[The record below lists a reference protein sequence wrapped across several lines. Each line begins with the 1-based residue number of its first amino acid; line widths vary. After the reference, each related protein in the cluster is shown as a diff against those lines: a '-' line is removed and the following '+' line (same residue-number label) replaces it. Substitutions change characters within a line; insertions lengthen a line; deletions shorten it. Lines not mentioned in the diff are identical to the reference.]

1 MTMLTKRS
9 ALFLYLYFIILVV
22 LTSSCSVNKF
32 LAEDRTLFT
41 GAEIEVNT
49 EEDKEISELK
59 SKLNSAIER
68 NTNSTFLGMRPGL
81 YYHFKSQKENPGF
94 INKFLNKQIGEDPY
108 YFESFDIDSDENIIT
123 NRLQNSGYFGS
134 KVTSTVE
141 RDSTDR
147 STSVKYSIELVKPY
161 RLKSYTLQKTLE
173 DTLTIYKDIQSSL
186 QSSII
191 KENGLFDLTQLKAER
206 ERIDQYLK
214 QRGYY
219 NFNSDFLIFEAD
231 TNQYDKRN
239 FDLFLRLKTK
249 VPKKSLVPYIVDE
262 VNIYP
267 NRSLSSETEIKDT
280 TNYMGYNFIQD
291 SVFFKPKRLEPYI
304 LIEPDKAY
312 NPKTSKYTSRRL
324 SSIQTYKFVNI
335 NYTEKDTLEDN
346 EGNRHLKADIYLSP
360 LNKRSLRLELQAVT
374 KSNNFSGPNLS
385 VVYSNRNLFKG
396 GELLR
401 LSASG
406 GYEQQFFGRTGD
418 QGLSSIQLGLN
429 ASILFPRLIFPIDLS
444 ESFEYAIPK
453 TKVSFSLDHLN
464 RTQLYTLNSVSSS
477 FGYLWEGNT
486 YVTHE
491 LRPINIQYVSL
502 GKTSA
507 EFDQIL
513 DENPFLRRSF
523 DQQFIAGLTY
533 NFTYDEIIDQ
543 SKSGGLYFGA
553 NYDMAG
559 NGLNFVGSENDQGQN
574 TFLGLEYAHYLKA
587 DLELRYHLK
596 LDNNRQKLVAR
607 IFGGVGQP
615 SGTTQSLPFVKQYF
629 SGGPYSV
636 RAFRIRSLGPGTYS
650 PEDGSNSFFDQS
662 GDIKLEAN
670 LEYRFPITEYLN
682 GAFFADAGNVW
693 LMQENEALPGGRF
706 SSSFINE
713 LGAGVGFGL
722 RVDIQGFVI
731 RLDLASPIKEPST
744 SWNFESSSPVLNF
757 AIGYPF

>member
-9 ALFLYLYFIILVV
+9 TLLLYLYFILLVV

-32 LAEDRTLFT
+32 LPEDKTLFT

-68 NTNSTFLGMRPGL
+68 NTNSKFLGMRPGL
-81 YYHFKSQKENPGF
+81 YYHFKAQRENPGF

-108 YFESFDIDSDENIIT
+108 YFESFDIDADENILT

-147 STSVKYSIELVKPY
+147 STSVKYSIDLVKPY
-161 RLKSYTLQKTLE
+161 RLKSYSLQKTLE

-206 ERIDQYLK
+206 DRIDLYLK

-231 TNQYDKRN
+231 TNRYDQRS

-249 VPKKSLVPYIVDE
+249 VPKKSLVPYVVDE

-335 NYTEKDTLEDN
+335 NYTETDTVEDN
-346 EGNRHLKADIYLSP
+346 VGNRHLKADIYLSP

-406 GYEQQFFGRTGD
+406 GYEQQFFGKTDD

-453 TKVSFSLDHLN
+453 TKVSLSLDHLN

-502 GKTSA
+502 GKTSD

-533 NFTYDEIIDQ
+533 NFTYDEIVDQ

-559 NGLNFVGSENDQGQN
+559 NGLNFLGSENEQGKN
-574 TFLGLEYAHYLKA
+574 TFLGLEYAHYIKA

-596 LDNNRQKLVAR
+596 LDNDRQKLVGR

-615 SGTTQSLPFVKQYF
+615 LGTTQSLPFVKQFF

-731 RLDLASPIKEPST
+731 RLDLASPIKEPT
-744 SWNFESSSPVLNF
+744 ASWNFDASSPVLNF

>member
-1 MTMLTKRS
+1 
-9 ALFLYLYFIILVV
+9 V

>member
-1 MTMLTKRS
+1 
-9 ALFLYLYFIILVV
+9 
-22 LTSSCSVNKF
+22 
-32 LAEDRTLFT
+32 
-41 GAEIEVNT
+41 
-49 EEDKEISELK
+49 
-59 SKLNSAIER
+59 
-68 NTNSTFLGMRPGL
+68 
-81 YYHFKSQKENPGF
+81 
-94 INKFLNKQIGEDPY
+94 
-108 YFESFDIDSDENIIT
+108 
-123 NRLQNSGYFGS
+123 
-134 KVTSTVE
+134 
-141 RDSTDR
+141 
-147 STSVKYSIELVKPY
+147 
-161 RLKSYTLQKTLE
+161 
-173 DTLTIYKDIQSSL
+173 
-186 QSSII
+186 
-191 KENGLFDLTQLKAER
+191 
-206 ERIDQYLK
+206 
-214 QRGYY
+214 
-219 NFNSDFLIFEAD
+219 
-231 TNQYDKRN
+231 
-239 FDLFLRLKTK
+239 
-249 VPKKSLVPYIVDE
+249 
-262 VNIYP
+262 
-267 NRSLSSETEIKDT
+267 
-280 TNYMGYNFIQD
+280 
-291 SVFFKPKRLEPYI
+291 
-304 LIEPDKAY
+304 
-312 NPKTSKYTSRRL
+312 
-324 SSIQTYKFVNI
+324 
-335 NYTEKDTLEDN
+335 
-346 EGNRHLKADIYLSP
+346 
-360 LNKRSLRLELQAVT
+360 LELQAVT

>member
-1 MTMLTKRS
+1 MLTKRS
-9 ALFLYLYFIILVV
+9 TLLLYLYFILLVV

-32 LAEDRTLFT
+32 LPEDKTLFT

-68 NTNSTFLGMRPGL
+68 NTNSKFLGMRPGL
-81 YYHFKSQKENPGF
+81 YYHFKAQRENPGF

-108 YFESFDIDSDENIIT
+108 YFESFDIDADENILT

-147 STSVKYSIELVKPY
+147 STSVKYSIDLVKPY
-161 RLKSYTLQKTLE
+161 RLKSYSLQKTLE

-206 ERIDQYLK
+206 DRIDLYLK

-231 TNQYDKRN
+231 TNRYDQRS

-249 VPKKSLVPYIVDE
+249 VPKKSLVPYVVDE

-335 NYTEKDTLEDN
+335 NYTETDTVEDN
-346 EGNRHLKADIYLSP
+346 VGNRHLKADIYLSP

-406 GYEQQFFGRTGD
+406 GYEQQFFGKTDD

-453 TKVSFSLDHLN
+453 TKVSLSLDHLN

-502 GKTSA
+502 GKTSD

-533 NFTYDEIIDQ
+533 NFTYDEIVDQ

-559 NGLNFVGSENDQGQN
+559 NGLNFLGSENEQGKN
-574 TFLGLEYAHYLKA
+574 TFLGLEYAHYIKA

-596 LDNNRQKLVAR
+596 LDNDRQKLVGR

-615 SGTTQSLPFVKQYF
+615 LGTTQSLPFVKQFF

-731 RLDLASPIKEPST
+731 RLDLASPIKEPT
-744 SWNFESSSPVLNF
+744 ASWNFDASSPVLNF

>member
-1 MTMLTKRS
+1 MLRKKST
-9 ALFLYLYFIILVV
+9 LLLYLYFILLVV

-32 LAEDRTLFT
+32 LPEDKTLFT

-68 NTNSTFLGMRPGL
+68 NTNSKFLGMRPGL
-81 YYHFKSQKENPGF
+81 YYHFKAQRENPGF

-108 YFESFDIDSDENIIT
+108 YFESFDIDADENILT

-147 STSVKYSIELVKPY
+147 STSVKYSIDLVKPY
-161 RLKSYTLQKTLE
+161 RLKSYSLQKTLE

-206 ERIDQYLK
+206 DRIDLYLK

-231 TNQYDKRN
+231 TNRYDQRN

-335 NYTEKDTLEDN
+335 NYTETDTVEDN

-406 GYEQQFFGRTGD
+406 GYEQQFFGKTDD

-453 TKVSFSLDHLN
+453 TKVSLSLDHLN

-502 GKTSA
+502 GKTSD

-533 NFTYDEIIDQ
+533 NFTYDEIVDQ

-559 NGLNFVGSENDQGQN
+559 NGLNFLGSENEQGKN
-574 TFLGLEYAHYLKA
+574 TFLGLEYAHYIKA

-596 LDNNRQKLVAR
+596 LDNDRQKLVGR

-615 SGTTQSLPFVKQYF
+615 LGTTQSLPFVKQFF

-731 RLDLASPIKEPST
+731 RLDLASPIKEPSA

>member
-1 MTMLTKRS
+1 MLRKKST
-9 ALFLYLYFIILVV
+9 LLLYLYFILLVV

-32 LAEDRTLFT
+32 LPEDKTLFT

-68 NTNSTFLGMRPGL
+68 NTNSKFLGMRPGL
-81 YYHFKSQKENPGF
+81 YYHFKAQRENPGF

-108 YFESFDIDSDENIIT
+108 YFESFDIDADENILT

-147 STSVKYSIELVKPY
+147 STSVKYSIDLVKPY
-161 RLKSYTLQKTLE
+161 RLKSYSLQKTLE

-206 ERIDQYLK
+206 DRIDLYLK

-231 TNQYDKRN
+231 TNRYDQRS

-249 VPKKSLVPYIVDE
+249 VPKKSLVPYVVDE

-335 NYTEKDTLEDN
+335 NYTETDTVEDN

-406 GYEQQFFGRTGD
+406 GYEQQFFGKTDD

-453 TKVSFSLDHLN
+453 TKVSLSLDHLN

-502 GKTSA
+502 GKTSD

-533 NFTYDEIIDQ
+533 NFTYDEIVDQ

-559 NGLNFVGSENDQGQN
+559 NGLNFLGSENEQGKN
-574 TFLGLEYAHYLKA
+574 TFLGLEYAHYIKA

-596 LDNNRQKLVAR
+596 LDNDRQKLVGR

-615 SGTTQSLPFVKQYF
+615 LGTTQSLPFVKQFF

-636 RAFRIRSLGPGTYS
+636 RAYRIRSLGPGTYS

-731 RLDLASPIKEPST
+731 RLDLASPIKEPT
-744 SWNFESSSPVLNF
+744 ASWNFDASSPVLNF

>member
-1 MTMLTKRS
+1 MLTKKS
-9 ALFLYLYFIILVV
+9 TLLLYLYFILLVV

-32 LAEDRTLFT
+32 LPEDKTLFT

-68 NTNSTFLGMRPGL
+68 NTNSKFLGMRPGL
-81 YYHFKSQKENPGF
+81 YYHFKAQRENPGF

-108 YFESFDIDSDENIIT
+108 YFESFDIDADENILT

-147 STSVKYSIELVKPY
+147 STSVKYSIDLVKPY
-161 RLKSYTLQKTLE
+161 RLKSYSLQKTLE

-206 ERIDQYLK
+206 DRIDSYLK

-231 TNQYDKRN
+231 TNRYDQRN

-335 NYTEKDTLEDN
+335 NYTETDTVEDN

-406 GYEQQFFGRTGD
+406 GYEQQFFGKTDD

-453 TKVSFSLDHLN
+453 TKVSLSLDHLN

-502 GKTSA
+502 GKTSD

-533 NFTYDEIIDQ
+533 NFTYDEIVDQ

-559 NGLNFVGSENDQGQN
+559 NGLNFLGSENEQGKN
-574 TFLGLEYAHYLKA
+574 TFLGLEYAHYIKA

-596 LDNNRQKLVAR
+596 LDNDRQKLVGR

-615 SGTTQSLPFVKQYF
+615 LGTTQSLPFVKQFF

-731 RLDLASPIKEPST
+731 RLDLASPIKEPT
-744 SWNFESSSPVLNF
+744 ASWNFDASSPVLNF

>member
-1 MTMLTKRS
+1 MLTKRS

>member
-1 MTMLTKRS
+1 MLRKKST
-9 ALFLYLYFIILVV
+9 LLLYLYFILLVV

-32 LAEDRTLFT
+32 LPEDKTLFT

-68 NTNSTFLGMRPGL
+68 NTNSKFLGMRPGL
-81 YYHFKSQKENPGF
+81 YYHFKAQRENPGF

-108 YFESFDIDSDENIIT
+108 YFESFDIDADENILT

-147 STSVKYSIELVKPY
+147 STSVKYSIDLVKPY
-161 RLKSYTLQKTLE
+161 RLKSYSLQKTLE

-206 ERIDQYLK
+206 DRIDLYLK

-231 TNQYDKRN
+231 TNRYDQRS

-249 VPKKSLVPYIVDE
+249 VPKKSLVPYVVDE

-335 NYTEKDTLEDN
+335 NYTETDTVEDN
-346 EGNRHLKADIYLSP
+346 VGNRHLKADIYLSP

-406 GYEQQFFGRTGD
+406 GYEQQFFGKTDD

-453 TKVSFSLDHLN
+453 TKVSLSLDHLN

-502 GKTSA
+502 GKTSD

-533 NFTYDEIIDQ
+533 NFTYDEIVDQ

-559 NGLNFVGSENDQGQN
+559 NGLNFLGSENEQGKN
-574 TFLGLEYAHYLKA
+574 TFLGLEYAHYIKA

-596 LDNNRQKLVAR
+596 LDNDRQKLVGR

-615 SGTTQSLPFVKQYF
+615 LGTTQSLPFVKQFF

-693 LMQENEALPGGRF
+693 LMQENETLPGGRF

-731 RLDLASPIKEPST
+731 RLDLASPIKEPT
-744 SWNFESSSPVLNF
+744 ASWNFDASSPVLNF

>member
-1 MTMLTKRS
+1 MLTKRS
-9 ALFLYLYFIILVV
+9 TLLLYLYFILLVV

-32 LAEDRTLFT
+32 LPEDKTLFT

-68 NTNSTFLGMRPGL
+68 NTNSKFLGMRPGL
-81 YYHFKSQKENPGF
+81 YYHFKAQRENPGF

-108 YFESFDIDSDENIIT
+108 YFESFDIDADENILT

-147 STSVKYSIELVKPY
+147 STSVKYSIDLVKPY
-161 RLKSYTLQKTLE
+161 RLKSYSLQKTLE

-231 TNQYDKRN
+231 TNRYDQRS

-249 VPKKSLVPYIVDE
+249 VPKKSLVPYVVDE

-335 NYTEKDTLEDN
+335 NYTETDTVEDN
-346 EGNRHLKADIYLSP
+346 VGNRHLKADIYLSP

-406 GYEQQFFGRTGD
+406 GYEQQFFGKTDD

-453 TKVSFSLDHLN
+453 TKVSLSLDHLN

-502 GKTSA
+502 GKTSD

-533 NFTYDEIIDQ
+533 NFTYDEIVDQ

-559 NGLNFVGSENDQGQN
+559 NGLNFLGSENEQGKN
-574 TFLGLEYAHYLKA
+574 TFLGLEYAHYIKA

-596 LDNNRQKLVAR
+596 LDNDRQKLVGR

-615 SGTTQSLPFVKQYF
+615 LGTTQSLPFVKQFF

-731 RLDLASPIKEPST
+731 RLDLASPIKEPT
-744 SWNFESSSPVLNF
+744 ASWNFDASSPVLNF